1 MYQLMY
7 VMHLIWLKYI
17 LQFHM
22 PLKIFFTE
30 RLHLKTLSQV
40 VTLQLPVYKDTF
52 ILTHAYTYNVLYVD
66 ILVVQRCLIM
76 TCVHRNIP
84 FT

>member
-17 LQFHM
+17 LQFHV

-40 VTLQLPVYKDTF
+40 VPYSHV
-52 ILTHAYTYNVLYVD
+52 
-66 ILVVQRCLIM
+66 R
-76 TCVHRNIP
+76 IP
-84 FT
+84 LF

>member
-40 VTLQLPVYKDTF
+40 VTLQLCKDTF
-52 ILTHAYTYNVLYVD
+52 I
-66 ILVVQRCLIM
+66 
-76 TCVHRNIP
+76 
-84 FT
+84 

>member
-40 VTLQLPVYKDTF
+40 VTLQLCKDTF
-52 ILTHAYTYNVLYVD
+52 ILTHTYNVLYVD
-66 ILVVQRCLIM
+66 IFVVQRCLIM

>member
-40 VTLQLPVYKDTF
+40 VTLQLCIKDTF
-52 ILTHAYTYNVLYVD
+52 ILTHAYTYNVLYVN
-66 ILVVQRCLIM
+66 IFVVQRCLIM

>member
-22 PLKIFFTE
+22 PLIKIFFTE

-40 VTLQLPVYKDTF
+40 VTLQLCKDTF

-66 ILVVQRCLIM
+66 IFVVQRCLIM

>member
-40 VTLQLPVYKDTF
+40 VTLQLCKDTF
-52 ILTHAYTYNVLYVD
+52 ILH
-66 ILVVQRCLIM
+66 M
-76 TCVHRNIP
+76 PIP
-84 FT
+84 TMCCMWISLLCKDV

>member
-22 PLKIFFTE
+22 PFIKIFFTE

-40 VTLQLPVYKDTF
+40 VTLQLCKDTF
-52 ILTHAYTYNVLYVD
+52 ILTHAYTYNVLYVN
-66 ILVVQRCLIM
+66 IFVVQRCLIM

>member
-40 VTLQLPVYKDTF
+40 VPLQSCKDTF
-52 ILTHAYTYNVLYVD
+52 ILTHACTYNVLYVD
-66 ILVVQRCLIM
+66 IFVVQRCLIM

>member
-40 VTLQLPVYKDTF
+40 VTLQLCKDTF
-52 ILTHAYTYNVLYVD
+52 ILTHAYIY
-66 ILVVQRCLIM
+66 IQCVVCEYLC
-76 TCVHRNIP
+76 CVKMFNNDMCA
-84 FT
+84 

>member
-40 VTLQLPVYKDTF
+40 VTLHLCKDTF
-52 ILTHAYTYNVLYVD
+52 ILTHAYTYNVLYVN
-66 ILVVQRCLIM
+66 IFVVQRCLIM

>member
-40 VTLQLPVYKDTF
+40 VPLQSCKDTF
-52 ILTHAYTYNVLYVD
+52 ILTHAYTYNVLHVD
-66 ILVVQRCLIM
+66 IFVVQRCLIM

>member
-22 PLKIFFTE
+22 PLIKIFFTE

-40 VTLQLPVYKDTF
+40 VTLQLCKDTF
-52 ILTHAYTYNVLYVD
+52 ILTHAYTYNVLYVN
-66 ILVVQRCLIM
+66 IFVVQRCLIM

>member
-7 VMHLIWLKYI
+7 VMHLIWFWLKYI

-40 VTLQLPVYKDTF
+40 VPPTV
-52 ILTHAYTYNVLYVD
+52 
-66 ILVVQRCLIM
+66 M
-76 TCVHRNIP
+76 
-84 FT
+84 